1 MTKPWLIRTL
11 PWTVTLPGPTGES
24 NTWRLVPRG
33 TVLCV
38 AATVAGAQAQ
48 WAAVQAS
55 GNRAIFIDGQAARD
69 FVASLP
75 EAQRAQARLA
85 GEAVIDE
92 PAYEAVLFEGDGD
105 ALLALNRRVAA
116 RPGPLVSVQGLS
128 SHALAAGEQ
137 YVIERLLAERS
148 VSINTA
154 AAGGNA
160 SLMTIG

>member
-1 MTKPWLIRTL
+1 VDARRGDSELLAQRSRDVRGLRDHERRAT
-11 PWTVTLPGPTGES
+11 TGMLGE
-24 NTWRLVPRG
+24 
-33 TVLCV
+33 
-38 AATVAGAQAQ
+38 Q
-48 WAAVQAS
+48 
-55 GNRAIFIDGQAARD
+55 
-69 FVASLP
+69 
-75 EAQRAQARLA
+75 AQRAQARLA